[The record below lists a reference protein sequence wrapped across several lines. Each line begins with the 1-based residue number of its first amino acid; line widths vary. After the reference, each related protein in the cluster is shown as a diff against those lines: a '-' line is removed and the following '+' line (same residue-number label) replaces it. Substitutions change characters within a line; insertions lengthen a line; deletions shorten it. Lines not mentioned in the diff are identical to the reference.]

1 LLAAVGETWPPPAQ
15 ASRLTTMQVALLL
28 IISLAHDGALGA
40 PVGATESSVA
50 QAGLPF
56 PALGAP
62 RTFDLFYPEL
72 PTFSSRAEISTAVP
86 VIHLHESQQ
95 VEHLKEESADAYLDM
110 FPQDLLD
117 SNKKIRPIDVRII
130 EHDGFIDYEIE
141 FVELSEEHDDEYD
154 SDYVTEA
161 WDDVV
166 PASDRPDDV
175 KVTTPKTDT
184 TVPVSTSS
192 EVTAVTFV
200 DLLRRARRKHR
211 KKVSRERKKS
221 TTDGLQ
227 PEHENMETTESIFTA
242 QFSEPN
248 KERLLSPT
256 TTSRATPTGKQQQA
270 VQNEN
275 KAIQA
280 TMVKQRKRIMK
291 PITPRRIGDAAPIK
305 SLKLAPR
312 FTKTGRSTTLK
323 PAAVT
328 RSMASSIMIQTGED
342 KEDTEDWKNLAGT
355 PTNEIESST
364 RMPFYTESPRSAQD
378 SLAQI
383 SDNSQQ
389 ADDSSLSSQ
398 NISGS
403 KGTANKNIPPTTEN
417 PDITT
422 TLSLIEELKRQLIT
436 ISYDL
441 TGEQSTQ
448 EPTTE
453 SHTRDYTE
461 YEYDDFQLSESRSV
475 LNLHTASEQLVHSTM
490 SPRQNDA
497 TTMIITKGEEDIMNA
512 KDDIQLSP
520 GEAAAFEATTQRQEL
535 QPERSPKRIASKGA
549 LAQIIEDSTTA
560 DGLKESQTLSP
571 DEIIEGQYHE
581 INPGQYHEVNPGQY
595 HEINPGQYHE
605 TNPGQYHESNPG
617 QYDEK
622 QAGQGLGVDKITVN
636 FDHGEKSRSY
646 NVKANAGEF
655 IIGEVG
661 RIDIDSGQTL
671 EGVRYTAVDGE
682 VDQARISDI
691 LEQYFGARTN

>member
-1 LLAAVGETWPPPAQ
+1 
-15 ASRLTTMQVALLL
+15 
-28 IISLAHDGALGA
+28 LAHNRALCA

-50 QAGLPF
+50 QGGLSF
-56 PALGAP
+56 PSLGAP

-72 PTFSSRAEISTAVP
+72 PTFSSTTEISTTVP
-86 VIHLHESQQ
+86 VIHLHESQR
-95 VEHLKEESADAYLDM
+95 VENLEDHSADAYLEM
-110 FPQDLLD
+110 FPKDLLD

-141 FVELSEEHDDEYD
+141 FVELSEEHDEEYD
-154 SDYVTEA
+154 SDYDTEA
-161 WDDVV
+161 GDDVV
-166 PASDRPDDV
+166 MASDQPEDDV
-175 KVTTPKTDT
+175 NNVPVTTQKTDT

-211 KKVSRERKKS
+211 KKVSKERTRGKS
-221 TTDGLQ
+221 TTEKLL
-227 PEHENMETTESIFTA
+227 PLREKIETTESIFSAKFTEPDQQRLPSPSTA
-242 QFSEPN
+242 
-248 KERLLSPT
+248 SP
-256 TTSRATPTGKQQQA
+256 SSSTPVEGILNNQKRDKYKGTA
-270 VQNEN
+270 AN
-275 KAIQA
+275 
-280 TMVKQRKRIMK
+280 MVKQRKRILK
-291 PITPRRIGDAAPIK
+291 PITPRKIGDAAPIK
-305 SLKLAPR
+305 TSKLAPR
-312 FTKTGRSTTLK
+312 FTKSGRSTTFK
-323 PAAVT
+323 PAVAT
-328 RSMASSIMIQTGED
+328 GSLASSIIQTMED
-342 KEDTEDWKNLAGT
+342 EDNEDSDDEKNLA
-355 PTNEIESST
+355 PTVKIESST
-364 RMPFYTESPRSAQD
+364 RMPSYTESPRSVQD
-378 SLAQI
+378 SVAQI
-383 SDNSQQ
+383 SDYSQQ
-389 ADDSSLSSQ
+389 VDDSSLSIE

-403 KGTANKNIPPTTEN
+403 RVTSNENIYSTTEH
-417 PDITT
+417 PGTEITT

-441 TGEQSTQ
+441 TLEQSTQ
-448 EPTTE
+448 GTIGTT
-453 SHTRDYTE
+453 TMPPNRDYTD

-490 SPRQNDA
+490 STRDNSDSKNDA
-497 TTMIITKGEEDIMNA
+497 TTMVITKGEDIINA
-512 KDDIQLSP
+512 KDDILLSH
-520 GEAAAFEATTQRQEL
+520 GEAAALEVTTQRQGL

-571 DEIIEGQYHE
+571 DEISEGQYHE
-581 INPGQYHEVNPGQY
+581 VNPGQYHEVNPGQY
-595 HEINPGQYHE
+595 HEVNPGQYHE

-617 QYDEK
+617 QYNEK
-622 QAGQGLGVDKITVN
+622 HPGQDLGVDKITVN